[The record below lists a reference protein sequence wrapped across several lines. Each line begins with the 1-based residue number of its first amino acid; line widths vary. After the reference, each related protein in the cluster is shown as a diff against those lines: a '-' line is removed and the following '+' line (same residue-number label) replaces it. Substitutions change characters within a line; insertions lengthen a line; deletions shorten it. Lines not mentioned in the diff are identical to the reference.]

1 MAKLPRYQITID
13 PQYAED
19 DKDLGIDMIAFTS
32 NPAIIV
38 KGVAFNSHVKPLY
51 FKDDVKMRI
60 VAPMLIPMQIYRKDK
75 EDGYEYEVEFSAE
88 VIEDLHVKMMA
99 NLSQQNLFNLEHDV
113 DNKVPAFLL
122 EAWIVDDPK
131 KDKAFSTYGIEVP
144 KGTLMGVA
152 QLTDSKYYKDLVDM
166 DAVGF
171 SIEGFL
177 GMKEVTKLKQID
189 MQLPD
194 GEHLIDGKIY
204 VVQGGEVIEIKD
216 QVEAME
222 EPTVEEEVAM
232 AEEEVVEEVVEE
244 EMAEDMPTDVPTMTE
259 EQVLKIVQPKLDE
272 LIDLIAEVKGM
283 ITTEEVEEE
292 AEVEMSRMSAH
303 DRLKSY
309 MNFNKTNK

>member
-19 DKDLGIDMIAFTS
+19 DKDLGIEMIAFTS

-75 EDGYEYEVEFSAE
+75 EDGYEYEVEFSE
-88 VIEDLHVKMMA
+88 QVIEDLHVKMMS
-99 NLSQQNLFNLEHDV
+99 NLSQQNLFNLEHNAE
-113 DNKVPAFLL
+113 NKVPAFLL

-131 KDKAFSTYGIEVP
+131 KDKAYSTYGIEVP

-152 QLTDSKYYKDLVDM
+152 QLTDSKYYKELVDK

-177 GMKEVTKLKQID
+177 GMKEVTKLNQNS

-194 GEHLIDGKIY
+194 GEHLIEDKIY
-204 VVQGGEVIEIKD
+204 VVKDGEVIEIKD
-216 QVEAME
+216 KVEATE
-222 EPTVEEEVAM
+222 EPEKEEEEVAM
-232 AEEEVVEEVVEE
+232 EEEVVEEEVKEE
-244 EMAEDMPTDVPTMTE
+244 EMAEETPAMTE
-259 EQVLKIVQPKLDE
+259 EQILAIVQPKLDE
-272 LIDLIAEVKGM
+272 LIALIAEVKGM
-283 ITTEEVEEE
+283 IPTEETEEE
-292 AEVEMSRMSAH
+292 AEVEMSKMSAH
-303 DRLKSY
+303 DRLKSF
-309 MNFNKTNK
+309 MNFNKQNK

>member
-19 DKDLGIDMIAFTS
+19 DKDLGIEMIAFTS

-60 VAPMLIPMQIYRKDK
+60 VAPMLIPMQIYRKDQ
-75 EDGYEYEVEFSAE
+75 EDGYEYEVEFSE
-88 VIEDLHVKMMA
+88 QVIEDLHVKMMS
-99 NLSQQNLFNLEHDV
+99 NLSQQNLFNLEHNAE
-113 DNKVPAFLL
+113 NKVPAFLL

-152 QLTDSKYYKDLVDM
+152 QLTDSKYYKELVDK

-177 GMKEVTKLKQID
+177 GMKEVTKLNQNS

-194 GEHLIDGKIY
+194 GEHLIEDKIY
-204 VVQGGEVIEIKD
+204 VVKGGEVIEIKD
-216 QVEAME
+216 KVEATE
-222 EPTVEEEVAM
+222 EPEKEEEEVAM
-232 AEEEVVEEVVEE
+232 EEEVVEEEVKEE
-244 EMAEDMPTDVPTMTE
+244 EMAEETPAITE
-259 EQVLKIVQPKLDE
+259 EQILAIVQPKLDE
-272 LIDLIAEVKGM
+272 LIALIAEVKGM
-283 ITTEEVEEE
+283 IPTEETEEE
-292 AEVEMSRMSAH
+292 AEVEMSKMSAH
-303 DRLKSY
+303 DRLKSF
-309 MNFNKTNK
+309 MNFNKQNK

>member
-19 DKDLGIDMIAFTS
+19 DKDLGIEMIAFTS

-75 EDGYEYEVEFSAE
+75 EDGYEYEVEFSE
-88 VIEDLHVKMMA
+88 QVIEDLHVKMMS
-99 NLSQQNLFNLEHDV
+99 NLSQQNLFNLEHNAE
-113 DNKVPAFLL
+113 NKVPAFLL

-152 QLTDSKYYKDLVDM
+152 QLTDSKYYKELVDK

-177 GMKEVTKLKQID
+177 GMKEVTKLNQNS

-194 GEHLIDGKIY
+194 GEHLIEDKIY
-204 VVQGGEVIEIKD
+204 VVKGGEVIEIKD
-216 QVEAME
+216 KVEATE
-222 EPTVEEEVAM
+222 EPEKEEEEVAM
-232 AEEEVVEEVVEE
+232 EEEVVEEEVKEE
-244 EMAEDMPTDVPTMTE
+244 EMAEETPAMTE
-259 EQVLKIVQPKLDE
+259 EQILAIVQPKLDE
-272 LIDLIAEVKGM
+272 LIALIAEVKGM
-283 ITTEEVEEE
+283 IPTEETEEE
-292 AEVEMSRMSAH
+292 AEVEMSKMSAH
-303 DRLKSY
+303 DRLKSF
-309 MNFNKTNK
+309 MNFNKQNK

>member
-19 DKDLGIDMIAFTS
+19 DKDLGIEMIAFTS

-75 EDGYEYEVEFSAE
+75 EDGYEYEVEFSE
-88 VIEDLHVKMMA
+88 QVIEDLHVKMMS
-99 NLSQQNLFNLEHDV
+99 NLSQQNLFNLEHNAE
-113 DNKVPAFLL
+113 NKVPAFLL

-152 QLTDSKYYKDLVDM
+152 QLTDSKYYKELVDK

-177 GMKEVTKLKQID
+177 GMKEVTKLNQNS

-194 GEHLIDGKIY
+194 GEHLIEDKIY
-204 VVQGGEVIEIKD
+204 VVKDGEVIEIKD
-216 QVEAME
+216 KVEATE
-222 EPTVEEEVAM
+222 EPEKEEEEVAM
-232 AEEEVVEEVVEE
+232 EEEVVEEEVKEE
-244 EMAEDMPTDVPTMTE
+244 EMAEETPAMTE
-259 EQVLKIVQPKLDE
+259 EQILAIVQPKLDE
-272 LIDLIAEVKGM
+272 LIALIAEVKGM
-283 ITTEEVEEE
+283 IPTEETEEE
-292 AEVEMSRMSAH
+292 AEVEMSKMSAH
-303 DRLKSY
+303 DRLKSF
-309 MNFNKTNK
+309 MNFNKQNK

>member
-19 DKDLGIDMIAFTS
+19 DKDLGIEMIAFTS

-75 EDGYEYEVEFSAE
+75 EDGYEYEVEFSE
-88 VIEDLHVKMMA
+88 QVIEDLHVKMMS
-99 NLSQQNLFNLEHDV
+99 NLSQQNLFNLEHNAE
-113 DNKVPAFLL
+113 NKVPAFLL

-131 KDKAFSTYGIEVP
+131 KDKAYSTYGIEVP

-152 QLTDSKYYKDLVDM
+152 QLTDSKYYKELVDK

-177 GMKEVTKLKQID
+177 GMKEVTKLNQNS

-194 GEHLIDGKIY
+194 GEHLIEDKIY
-204 VVQGGEVIEIKD
+204 VVKGGEVIEIKD
-216 QVEAME
+216 KVEATE
-222 EPTVEEEVAM
+222 EPEKEEEEVAM
-232 AEEEVVEEVVEE
+232 EEEVVEEEVKEE
-244 EMAEDMPTDVPTMTE
+244 EMAEETPAMTE
-259 EQVLKIVQPKLDE
+259 EQILAIVQPKLDE
-272 LIDLIAEVKGM
+272 LIALIAEVKGM
-283 ITTEEVEEE
+283 IPTEETEEE
-292 AEVEMSRMSAH
+292 AEVEMSKMSAH
-303 DRLKSY
+303 DRLKSF
-309 MNFNKTNK
+309 MNFNKQNK

>member
-232 AEEEVVEEVVEE
+232 AEEEVVEE

>member
-19 DKDLGIDMIAFTS
+19 DKDLGIEMIAFTS

-75 EDGYEYEVEFSAE
+75 EDGYEYEVEFSE
-88 VIEDLHVKMMA
+88 QVIEDLHVKMMS
-99 NLSQQNLFNLEHDV
+99 NLSQQNLFNLEHNAE
-113 DNKVPAFLL
+113 NKVPAFLL

-131 KDKAFSTYGIEVP
+131 KDKAYSTYGIEVP

-152 QLTDSKYYKDLVDM
+152 QLTDSKYYKELVDK

-177 GMKEVTKLKQID
+177 GMKEVTKLNQNS

-194 GEHLIDGKIY
+194 GEHLIEDKIY
-204 VVQGGEVIEIKD
+204 VVKGGEVIEIKD
-216 QVEAME
+216 KVEATE
-222 EPTVEEEVAM
+222 EPEKEEEEVAM
-232 AEEEVVEEVVEE
+232 EEEVVEEEVKEE
-244 EMAEDMPTDVPTMTE
+244 EMAEETPAITE
-259 EQVLKIVQPKLDE
+259 EQILAIVQPKLDE
-272 LIDLIAEVKGM
+272 LIALIAEVKGM
-283 ITTEEVEEE
+283 IPTEETEEE
-292 AEVEMSRMSAH
+292 AEVEMSKMSAH
-303 DRLKSY
+303 DRLKSF
-309 MNFNKTNK
+309 MNFNKQNK

>member
-19 DKDLGIDMIAFTS
+19 DKDLGIEMIAFTS

-75 EDGYEYEVEFSAE
+75 EDGYEYEVEFSE
-88 VIEDLHVKMMA
+88 QVIEDLHVKMMS
-99 NLSQQNLFNLEHDV
+99 NLSQQNLFNLEHNAE
-113 DNKVPAFLL
+113 NKVPAFLL

-152 QLTDSKYYKDLVDM
+152 QLTDSKYYKELVDK

-177 GMKEVTKLKQID
+177 GMKEVTKLNQNS

-194 GEHLIDGKIY
+194 GEHLIEDKIY
-204 VVQGGEVIEIKD
+204 VVKGGEVIEIKD
-216 QVEAME
+216 KVEATE
-222 EPTVEEEVAM
+222 EPEKEEEEVAM
-232 AEEEVVEEVVEE
+232 EEEVVEEEVKEE
-244 EMAEDMPTDVPTMTE
+244 EMAEETPAITE
-259 EQVLKIVQPKLDE
+259 EQILAIVQPKLDE
-272 LIDLIAEVKGM
+272 LIALIAEVKGM
-283 ITTEEVEEE
+283 IPTEETEEE
-292 AEVEMSRMSAH
+292 AEVEMSKMSAH
-303 DRLKSY
+303 DRLKSF
-309 MNFNKTNK
+309 MNFNKQNK

>member
-19 DKDLGIDMIAFTS
+19 DKDLGIEMIAFTS

-75 EDGYEYEVEFSAE
+75 EDGYEYEVEFSE
-88 VIEDLHVKMMA
+88 QVIEDLHVKMMS
-99 NLSQQNLFNLEHDV
+99 NLSQQNLFNLEHNAE
-113 DNKVPAFLL
+113 NKVPAFLL

-152 QLTDSKYYKDLVDM
+152 QLTDSKYYKELVDK

-177 GMKEVTKLKQID
+177 GMKEVTKLNQNS

-194 GEHLIDGKIY
+194 GEHLIEDKIY
-204 VVQGGEVIEIKD
+204 VVKDGEVIEIKD
-216 QVEAME
+216 KVEATE
-222 EPTVEEEVAM
+222 EPEKEEEEVAM
-232 AEEEVVEEVVEE
+232 EEEVVEEEVKEE
-244 EMAEDMPTDVPTMTE
+244 EMAEETPAITE
-259 EQVLKIVQPKLDE
+259 EQILAIVQPKLDE
-272 LIDLIAEVKGM
+272 LIALIAEVKGM
-283 ITTEEVEEE
+283 IPTEETEEE
-292 AEVEMSRMSAH
+292 AEVEMSKMSAH
-303 DRLKSY
+303 DRLKSF
-309 MNFNKTNK
+309 MNFNKQNK